1 MELHSNDLPRWDK
14 FLDFLIKRS
23 QALENVQRNYS
34 LEKKKE
40 YSPKFKSLVV
50 YKDRISIN
58 LVTSKSRIAPLKKLS
73 LPRLELM
80 GALLAARLAKEVKK
94 IIDQKCSTKA
104 FLWTDSQITLY
115 WIKGPSHRWKP
126 FGANRVREIQAL
138 TDPNSWFHCSC
149 KDNPADLLT
158 RGISVDALSTNSK
171 WWNGSSFLRE
181 TDFLTK
187 GINETIPERLYL
199 IEMKKNSNPKKD
211 ISLTLTV
218 TQNNFFENI
227 VHISNNYIK

>member
-1 MELHSNDLPRWDK
+1 MSKSINFPMPVKKHMEQLK
-14 FLDFLIKRS
+14 
-23 QALENVQRNYS
+23 
-34 LEKKKE
+34 
-40 YSPKFKSLVV
+40 

-58 LVTSKSRIAPLKKLS
+58 LVTSKSRAAPLKKLS

-94 IIDQKCSTKA
+94 IKNVQPKP

-126 FGANRVREIQAL
+126 FVGNRVREIQVLA
-138 TDPNSWFHCSC
+138 DPNSWFHCSG

-187 GINETIPERLYL
+187 GINEPIPERLYL

-227 VHISNNYIK
+227 IHISNNYIKLIRVVSFLYRFIHNCVEPELQR

>member
-1 MELHSNDLPRWDK
+1 
-14 FLDFLIKRS
+14 
-23 QALENVQRNYS
+23 
-34 LEKKKE
+34 
-40 YSPKFKSLVV
+40 
-50 YKDRISIN
+50 
-58 LVTSKSRIAPLKKLS
+58 
-73 LPRLELM
+73 M

-94 IIDQKCSTKA
+94 IIDRKCSTKA

-126 FGANRVREIQAL
+126 FVADRVREIQAL
-138 TDPNSWFHCSC
+138 TDPNSWFYCSG

-171 WWNGSSFLRE
+171 WWNGSSFLHE

-187 GINETIPERLYL
+187 GLNEPIPERLYL
-199 IEMKKNSNPKKD
+199 IKMKKNSNPKKD

-227 VHISNNYIK
+227 IHISNNYIKLIRIVSFPLQFHT